1 MKKKD
6 KLQFEGKVSLVTGGG
21 TGIGAA
27 VANQFAEAGATVI
40 ICGRNE
46 ERLQASIEM
55 MTNHQSVH
63 AYQLDVSKR
72 SQVDVLVGEIIDRFG
87 RIDFL
92 INNAGVNVVDRSI
105 NQLSP
110 KDWDYIMD
118 VNSTGVFNVT
128 HAVLPHMR
136 TSKNGMI
143 ISIGSI
149 AGCRPSELGGSAYSA
164 SKHAMTAFTKVIGL
178 EEGKNGIRA
187 TVIAPGEVDTPLLEA
202 RPVPVTAEHRDRILQ
217 PEDVAAS
224 VLFVAMLPPRA
235 HVPELIIKPTFQ
247 AFS

>member
-1 MKKKD
+1 MKEKH
-6 KLQFEGKVSLVTGGG
+6 KLQFTDKVSLVTGGG

-46 ERLQASIEM
+46 EKLQASIEM
-55 MTNHQSVH
+55 MTNNQSVH

-72 SQVDVLVGEIIDRFG
+72 SQVDVLVGDIINRFG
-87 RIDFL
+87 KIDFL

-128 HAVLPHMR
+128 HAVLSHMR
-136 TSKNGMI
+136 T
-143 ISIGSI
+143 
-149 AGCRPSELGGSAYSA
+149 C
-164 SKHAMTAFTKVIGL
+164 
-178 EEGKNGIRA
+178 
-187 TVIAPGEVDTPLLEA
+187 LLY
-202 RPVPVTAEHRDRILQ
+202 TSD
-217 PEDVAAS
+217 AAD
-224 VLFVAMLPPRA
+224 
-235 HVPELIIKPTFQ
+235 E
-247 AFS
+247 

>member
-1 MKKKD
+1 M
-6 KLQFEGKVSLVTGGG
+6 
-21 TGIGAA
+21 
-27 VANQFAEAGATVI
+27 ANQFAEAGATVI

-87 RIDFL
+87 KIDFL

-118 VNSTGVFNVT
+118 VNSTGVF
-128 HAVLPHMR
+128 
-136 TSKNGMI
+136 
-143 ISIGSI
+143 
-149 AGCRPSELGGSAYSA
+149 
-164 SKHAMTAFTKVIGL
+164 
-178 EEGKNGIRA
+178 
-187 TVIAPGEVDTPLLEA
+187 
-202 RPVPVTAEHRDRILQ
+202 
-217 PEDVAAS
+217 
-224 VLFVAMLPPRA
+224 
-235 HVPELIIKPTFQ
+235 
-247 AFS
+247 